1 MASNSSRTFKPT
13 VDGITFDVTYQIDD
27 DGIPYAQAMHI
38 GGIDLIGHLSEATLI
53 EIEKQADA
61 DYAAYLD
68 GERQSAI
75 DSKAEDLRKERA
87 A

>member
-1 MASNSSRTFKPT
+1 MTPIAFKPT
-13 VDGITFDVTYQIDD
+13 VDGVTFDVAYQIDD
-27 DGIPYAQAMHI
+27 DGIPYAQAVHI
-38 GGIDLIGHLSEATLI
+38 GGVDLIGHLSEATLI

-68 GERQSAI
+68 AERQSAI
-75 DSKAEDLRKERA
+75 DSKAEDRLWECA

>member
-1 MASNSSRTFKPT
+1 MTTRTFEPT
-13 VDGITFDVTYQIDD
+13 VDGVTFDASYQIDE
-27 DGIPYAQAMHI
+27 DGNAYAQAVRL
-38 GGIDLIGHLSEATLI
+38 GGVDLIGHLSEATLI
-53 EIEKQADA
+53 EIEAQADA

-75 DSKAEDLRKERA
+75 DSKAEDRLWERA

>member
-1 MASNSSRTFKPT
+1 MTTRTFKPT
-13 VDGITFDVTYQIDD
+13 VDGVTFDVTYQVDED
-27 DGIPYAQAMHI
+27 CNAYAQAVCL
-38 GGIDLIGHLSEATLI
+38 GGVDLIGHLSEATLI

-61 DYAAYLD
+61 DFAAYFD

-75 DSKAEDLRKERA
+75 DSKAEDRLWERA